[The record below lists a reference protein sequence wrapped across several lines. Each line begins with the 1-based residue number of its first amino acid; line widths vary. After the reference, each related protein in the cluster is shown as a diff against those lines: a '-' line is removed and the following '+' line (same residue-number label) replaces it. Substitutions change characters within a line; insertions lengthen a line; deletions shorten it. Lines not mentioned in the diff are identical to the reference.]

1 VGAKAKRKV
10 KLSIFLQLHSFWI
23 TAVLRFILTGKW
35 HRLYWRGKNALLT
48 CFLANAESEAVAFL
62 FFLSDTEL
70 TSFGRKNVV
79 IRSTLI
85 VAYMCPF

>member
-1 VGAKAKRKV
+1 
-10 KLSIFLQLHSFWI
+10 
-23 TAVLRFILTGKW
+23 
-35 HRLYWRGKNALLT
+35 LLT